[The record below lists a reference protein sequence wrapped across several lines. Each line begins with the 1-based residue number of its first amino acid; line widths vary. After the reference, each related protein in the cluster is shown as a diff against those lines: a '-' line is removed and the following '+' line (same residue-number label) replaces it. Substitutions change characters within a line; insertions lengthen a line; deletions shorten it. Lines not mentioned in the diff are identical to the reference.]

1 MILLVAKRINIYSR
15 QEAESKLAGLFR
27 RRWADLYLDPLYQDT
42 ITGDPD
48 RLGKGWPLPGS
59 SLPGY
64 HHRRSRQ
71 VRAGLAFTWILS
83 TRIPSQEI
91 QTG

>member
-1 MILLVAKRINIYSR
+1 MNLHVAKKINIYSR

-48 RLGKGWPLPGS
+48 RLGQG
-59 SLPGY
+59 
-64 HHRRSRQ
+64 
-71 VRAGLAFTWILS
+71 
-83 TRIPSQEI
+83 
-91 QTG
+91 

>member
-1 MILLVAKRINIYSR
+1 MVEFGFKMLVSDATTELSLCYTIVMNLHVAKRINIYSR

-48 RLGKGWPLPGS
+48 RLGQG
-59 SLPGY
+59 
-64 HHRRSRQ
+64 
-71 VRAGLAFTWILS
+71 
-83 TRIPSQEI
+83 
-91 QTG
+91 